1 MSLAPARQ
9 PYAVLSL
16 PPVSRRLREAKAF
29 ATRGWACMILKPV
42 VLATMLYTSQHT
54 DKMVF
59 QPGQTD
65 DNQKWHSRASWC
77 CLPKRIQETHAFEH
91 EEHGVPVPGLPSPVC
106 VTCAGDVTVGAVSQ
120 SLK

>member
-29 ATRGWACMILKPV
+29 ATWVWACMILKPV
-42 VLATMLYTSQHT
+42 LLATVLYTSQHT
-54 DKMVF
+54 DKMAF

-65 DNQKWHSRASWC
+65 GNQKWHSQGIMV
-77 CLPKRIQETHAFEH
+77 LLT
-91 EEHGVPVPGLPSPVC
+91 EEDSRNAC
-106 VTCAGDVTVGAVSQ
+106 I
-120 SLK
+120 